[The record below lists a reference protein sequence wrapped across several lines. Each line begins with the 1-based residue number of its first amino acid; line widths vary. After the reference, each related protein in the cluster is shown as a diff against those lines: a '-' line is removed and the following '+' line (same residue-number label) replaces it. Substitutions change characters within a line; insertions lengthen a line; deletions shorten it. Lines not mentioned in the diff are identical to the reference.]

1 MEHAGMLQKTIRETI
16 AEHQQL
22 LRRLDAELGVLAD
35 IAGALAA
42 TLGSGRKI
50 LFCGNGGSAADAQHL
65 AAELVGRYVL
75 ARQGLPA
82 IALTTDTSIL
92 TAVSNDFGFAEV
104 FARQVEALGRPGDI
118 LFAISTSGNSQS
130 IVRAVEVARAQ
141 GMKTVAFTG
150 EGGGKLAALADW
162 LFAVPSRNTA
172 RVQEVH
178 ILAGHILCD
187 WIDKET
193 VARATREK

>member
-1 MEHAGMLQKTIRETI
+1 MEHEGMLQKTIRETI

-42 TLGSGRKI
+42 TLGSGSKI

-130 IVRAVEVARAQ
+130 IVRAVEVARTQ

-162 LFAVPSRNTA
+162 LFAVPSCNTA

-193 VARATREK
+193 VARTAREK